1 MGHSA
6 SILRPLVSSRT
17 KSLLSFTILIPVPL
31 VLPTVRPPTSYRTAF
46 KTSFKT
52 EVVYLLMKIKKKCHV
67 LSMYSVTISFFDEAR
82 LCRLVKISFIIFHG
96 GHKNCSD
103 DEPFY
108 FLFIENTCIH
118 IFIWNTCIFDICRD
132 TGFLC
137 TDDGIISLWHK
148 I

>member
-1 MGHSA
+1 
-6 SILRPLVSSRT
+6 
-17 KSLLSFTILIPVPL
+17 
-31 VLPTVRPPTSYRTAF
+31 
-46 KTSFKT
+46 
-52 EVVYLLMKIKKKCHV
+52 
-67 LSMYSVTISFFDEAR
+67 MYSVTISFFDEAR